1 MLHLDTVHFLPGWV
15 ERPLDEENAIV
26 RRFLDTHESWII
38 DGNYTKTC
46 YDRRLEEA
54 DQIIVLC
61 FGRFTCLSR
70 VLKRWWKNRGKVRS
84 SSAPG
89 CEEKIDA
96 EFLWWSC
103 IRAGPPP
110 NWPDTGALVSNI
122 RKSLFFSKIKASL
135 NDF

>member
-1 MLHLDTVHFLPGWV
+1 M
-15 ERPLDEENAIV
+15 
-26 RRFLDTHESWII
+26 
-38 DGNYTKTC
+38 
-46 YDRRLEEA
+46 
-54 DQIIVLC
+54 LC

-70 VLKRWWKNRGKVRS
+70 VLKRWWKNRGKVRY

-96 EFLWWSC
+96 EFLWWVLHQG
-103 IRAGPPP
+103 RTPAKLA
-110 NWPDTGALVSNI
+110 DTGALVSNI